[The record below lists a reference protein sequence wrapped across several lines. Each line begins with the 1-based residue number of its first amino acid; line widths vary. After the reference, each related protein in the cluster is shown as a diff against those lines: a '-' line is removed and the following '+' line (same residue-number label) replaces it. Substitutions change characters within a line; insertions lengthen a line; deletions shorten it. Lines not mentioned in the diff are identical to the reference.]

1 MQIVRCYGFTSKQEC
16 PIVYTLTGGF
26 IGTATEFVEHVR
38 EKYLDGKP
46 IQTLTEN
53 QKRRHADN

>member
-1 MQIVRCYGFTSKQEC
+1 MQVVRCYGFTSKQEC
-16 PIVYTLTGGF
+16 PIVYTLSGKL

-53 QKRRHADN
+53 